1 MHVSLAHQIECSR
14 LYTQKES
21 ETQLHSGEKQVLG
34 FTAYLWCKIGIA
46 ENHFL
51 DV

>member
-1 MHVSLAHQIECSR
+1 MHLSLARQIEFSR
-14 LYTQKES
+14 LYAQKES
-21 ETQLHSGEKQVLG
+21 ETQLHSESKVLG

-51 DV
+51 GV